1 MTDMIRGSAARA
13 LLALVGGAQTVRQVA
28 DTAGMSYATAW
39 RYLVVLRRI
48 GLVSWESGKD
58 GTLRPMVQ
66 VIPIKA
72 VAR

>member
-1 MTDMIRGSAARA
+1 VTDMVRGSAARA

-39 RYLVVLRRI
+39 RYLVVLRRL

-58 GTLRPMVQ
+58 GTLRPMVT
-66 VIPIKA
+66 IEPIQSE
-72 VAR
+72 VA